1 MVATVAEFH
10 NAKALLAREIK
21 RSTKLGE
28 ALPSDIKV
36 GVMLEVPALM
46 WQLPVLLDAV
56 DFLSVG
62 TNDLIQFL
70 FASDRGNTALSQRY
84 GLLTPAA
91 LTLMRELV
99 EACDSRGVPLTVCGE
114 AAGNTIEAMALIG
127 VGVRRLSMSQH
138 RLGAVKVMCRGLEQE
153 PLSEYLKALCRSPES
168 DLKQRLL
175 DFAHDHEVE
184 I

>member
-1 MVATVAEFH
+1 ME
-10 NAKALLAREIK
+10 

-28 ALPSDIKV
+28 VLPDDIKV

-46 WQLPVLLDAV
+46 WQLPALLEAV
-56 DFLSVG
+56 DFVSVG

-84 GLLTPAA
+84 GVLSPAA
-91 LTLMRELV
+91 LALLRELA
-99 EACDSRGVPLTVCGE
+99 EACDGSDVPMTVCGE
-114 AAGNTIEAMALIG
+114 AAGNTIEAMAMIG

-138 RLGAVKVMCRGLEQE
+138 RLGAIKVMCRSLTQASLG
-153 PLSEYLKALCRSPES
+153 EYLQALCRSPES

-175 DFAHDHEVE
+175 DFAHDHQVE